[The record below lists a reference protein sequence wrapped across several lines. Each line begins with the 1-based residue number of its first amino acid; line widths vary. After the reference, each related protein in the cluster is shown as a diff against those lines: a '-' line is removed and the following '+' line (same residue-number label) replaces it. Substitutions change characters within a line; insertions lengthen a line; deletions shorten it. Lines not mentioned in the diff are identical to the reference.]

1 MQNKNLLTVV
11 QFNQTYPNFT
21 MGALRSLIF
30 HADTN
35 GFNDVI
41 IRFSPTGGRGR
52 VFIDVDAFFKWLY
65 TQNGRGGEA

>member
-1 MQNKNLLTVV
+1 MTNRELYTLIDFNKK
-11 QFNQTYPNFT
+11 YPHFT
-21 MGALRSLIF
+21 LGALRRLIF

-52 VFIDVDAFFKWLY
+52 IFIDVDAFFKWLY
-65 TQNGRGGEA
+65 TQNGRGGEV

>member
-1 MQNKNLLTVV
+1 MTDRHLLTVV
-11 QFNQTYPNFT
+11 QFNQIYPNFT
-21 MGALRSLIF
+21 IGALRSLIF

-52 VFIDVDAFFKWLY
+52 IFIDVEAFFKWLY
-65 TQNGRGGEA
+65 KQNGRGEEV